1 MHQVARRY
9 ETLCSV
15 QPSSPDA
22 SSASGESSAAMMEA
36 SLGSG
41 GSHGDDI
48 EWLHGSHKDQ
58 LRR

>member
-1 MHQVARRY
+1 
-9 ETLCSV
+9 
-15 QPSSPDA
+15 
-22 SSASGESSAAMMEA
+22 MMEA

-41 GSHGDDI
+41 GSQGDDI